1 LVMQV
6 KLFLRALDKTTEYPQ
21 NTKWRA

>member
-1 LVMQV
+1 VISNPLV

-21 NTKWRA
+21 NT